1 MQFTLST
8 DVAIGITLIGFGV
21 YTFAKGA
28 SQHLFQDNYI
38 KSTKHIEKLLE
49 TANQTTELLAKG
61 TEEKSK

>member
-1 MQFTLST
+1 MHLTLSA
-8 DVAIGITLIGFGV
+8 DIAIGITLIGFGV

-49 TANQTTELLAKG
+49 TANQTSELLIKG
-61 TEEKSK
+61 TDDN